1 MDYKSVRLFSNSP
14 AAHTPPWQKTAT
26 GHFPLFCAAFSGTYI
41 SSKLRPF
48 SPYLLDS
55 RRLRQ
60 QGVLCKS

>member
-48 SPYLLDS
+48 SPYLLIPE
-55 RRLRQ
+55 
-60 QGVLCKS
+60 G